1 MMWQIQKTSEKSTF
15 SFAEFISGGGK
26 IEKHYKDLTEKSS
39 MSWTFLLAT
48 LPPGDF
54 EVHTTWRSV
63 PENFSLLT
71 YVAEKLRYS
80 PTIKTTYRNY
90 IYFHGG

>member
-39 MSWTFLLAT
+39 MSWTFLLVT
-48 LPPGDF
+48 LEAF
-54 EVHTTWRSV
+54 CTMLW
-63 PENFSLLT
+63 
-71 YVAEKLRYS
+71 
-80 PTIKTTYRNY
+80 NY
-90 IYFHGG
+90 HCKQE